1 MNKTGWIVA
10 VATGVVALLLGFSV
24 GWFGNQAY
32 LRAQI
37 SSAFEDIGEEF
48 EDAADAEDVD
58 EAAVDDPGEPVEEL
72 PDAAPMGEAASDG
85 IWDITVTGVERT
97 DQVNGSY
104 SNAVSDDGWEFVVL
118 EVELTNTSNGP
129 QMPEI
134 DNSEVVDADGDRYGY
149 HTDALFALD
158 EDDALYEDVNP
169 NGSVTVRLPFE
180 VEAGTVVESALLSAA
195 WDAPSVAVLEIVE

>member
-1 MNKTGWIVA
+1 MNRTGWIA
-10 VATGVVALLLGFSV
+10 TIATGVVALLLGFSV

-32 LRAQI
+32 IRAQFTA
-37 SSAFEDIGEEF
+37 AFDDIGAEF
-48 EDAADAEDVD
+48 EDTSDTDDVD
-58 EAAVDDPGEPVEEL
+58 EAAVDESDELVEEL

-85 IWDITVTGVERT
+85 IWDITLSGVERT

-104 SNAVSDDGWEFVVL
+104 SNAVADDGWEFVVL

-129 QMPEI
+129 QMPEV
-134 DNSEVVDADGDRYGY
+134 DNSEVMDADGNRYGY

-180 VEAGTVVESALLSAA
+180 VEAGTVMESALLSAA
-195 WDAPSVAVLEIVE
+195 WDAPSVAVLEVKE